1 MFLVKKIVIKRD
13 NGIKEVELIVSGD
26 IQGVGYRQYVAV
38 IGRKLQLAGY
48 IKNLKDGTVQIHC
61 KGDEKAISEFKKK
74 INVKKPDAAPLI
86 VVEGI
91 KEKKL
96 ARGKIKQKNF
106 EEIYDEPSAEM
117 SQGFSTGMKYINLF
131 NNDTQ
136 ANLNLFRSETN
147 ASFDRMDGKYDAI
160 SKAMFAVV
168 EEMEERNKTF
178 ESRMEKTEKS
188 IESLLKILVEKKS

>member
-1 MFLVKKIVIKRD
+1 MFFVKKTVMKRE
-13 NGIKEVELIVSGD
+13 NSIKEVELIVFGE

-48 IKNLKDGTVQIHC
+48 VKNLKDGTVQIHC

-86 VVEGI
+86 IVEGI

-117 SQGFSTGMKYINLF
+117 SQGFSTGMKYINL
-131 NNDTQ
+131 
-136 ANLNLFRSETN
+136 LRLETKTN
-147 ASFDRMDGKYDAI
+147 FDRMDEKYDAI
-160 SKAMFAVV
+160 SKAMFAVI

-178 ESRMEKTEKS
+178 ENRMEKTEKS
-188 IESLLKILVEKKS
+188 IESLLKILTQKKS

>member
-1 MFLVKKIVIKRD
+1 MFLVKKIVIKQE
-13 NGIKEVELIVSGD
+13 NGIKEVELIVLGD

-38 IGRKLQLAGY
+38 IGRKLKLAGY
-48 IKNLKDGTVQIHC
+48 VKNLKDGTVQIRC
-61 KGDEKAISEFKKK
+61 KGNEKAISEFKKQ

-91 KEKKL
+91 NEKKL

-106 EEIYDEPSAEM
+106 EELYDEPSAEM
-117 SQGFSTGMKYINLF
+117 SQGFSTGMKYINL
-131 NNDTQ
+131 
-136 ANLNLFRSETN
+136 LRSETKEI
-147 ASFDRMDGKYDAI
+147 FHHMDKKYDAI

-178 ESRMEKTEKS
+178 ENRMEKTEKS

>member
-117 SQGFSTGMKYINLF
+117 SQGFSTGMKYINL
-131 NNDTQ
+131 
-136 ANLNLFRSETN
+136 LRSETKEN
-147 ASFDRMDGKYDAI
+147 FHHMDKKYDAI

-178 ESRMEKTEKS
+178 ENRMEKTEKS

>member
-1 MFLVKKIVIKRD
+1 MKKT
-13 NGIKEVELIVSGD
+13 
-26 IQGVGYRQYVAV
+26 
-38 IGRKLQLAGY
+38 GRKLKLAGY
-48 IKNLKDGTVQIHC
+48 VKNLKDGTVQIHC

-91 KEKKL
+91 NEKKL

-106 EEIYDEPSAEM
+106 EELYDETSAEM

-136 ANLNLFRSETN
+136 ANLNLLRSETKEN
-147 ASFDRMDGKYDAI
+147 FHRMDEKYDAI

-168 EEMEERNKTF
+168 EGMEERNKTF
-178 ESRMEKTEKS
+178 EIKIEKTNKS
-188 IESLLKILVEKKS
+188 IESLLKILTQKKS